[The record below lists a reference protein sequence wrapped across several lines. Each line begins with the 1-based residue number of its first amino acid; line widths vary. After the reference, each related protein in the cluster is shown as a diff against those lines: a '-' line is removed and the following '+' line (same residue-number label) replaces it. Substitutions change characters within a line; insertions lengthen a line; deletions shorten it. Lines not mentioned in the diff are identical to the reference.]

1 MSRDIQLSAYNQDT
15 ESYRIDRLNQVV
27 GYVSALAEHYG
38 NEGIFEKIVS
48 LHDHKGEL
56 TVEWKVAPSEGEKEF
71 FAKAWANMCEPP
83 ENIVH
88 KVVTK

>member
-1 MSRDIQLSAYNQDT
+1 MSRDIKLTAYNQET

-27 GYVSALAEHYG
+27 GYVSALADHYG
-38 NEGIFEKIVS
+38 NADLFKKVVS

-56 TVEWKVAPSEGEKEF
+56 AVEWKVAPSEGEKEF
-71 FAKAWANMCEPP
+71 FAKAWANSCEPP

-88 KVVTK
+88 KIVAK